1 MVHAHIAD
9 TVERTL
15 RDIMQNQR
23 PFGGK
28 TIVWMGD
35 FKQLLPMVRY
45 GKGQNHTIQQ
55 CAWWRSATKLKFS
68 KNWRAAQVRVIVP
81 VLSPVLLRWSY
92 TVPIPLHS
100 ILEVLELIMPATMS
114 ALAVHN
120 IQMMNDG
127 AFANVRLPSYASFLD
142 ALMK

>member
-1 MVHAHIAD
+1 MPMTRSQTLQLTASNA
-9 TVERTL
+9 TVQT
-15 RDIMQNQR
+15 
-23 PFGGK
+23 P
-28 TIVWMGD
+28 TI
-35 FKQLLPMVRY
+35 KQV
-45 GKGQNHTIQQ
+45 
-55 CAWWRSATKLKFS
+55 
-68 KNWRAAQVRVIVP
+68 RAAAKRAKDSNKVRNEERHRNCFGARK
-81 VLSPVLLRWSY
+81 SQAETLLVQILRKPTTTFADRWSY
-92 TVPIPLHS
+92 SVPIPLYS